1 MRRLIVL
8 GVLASVGCGADP
20 VTRTPTPETAAQVRA
35 IEQVF
40 FFAEKKG
47 VRVDAVVFQDP
58 DPTRK
63 PIPAAWAVCGARVVG
78 FNKTY
83 IEIDWVYAYIPAYAA
98 HEVCHIHYK
107 HNLPCGRTEP
117 VAAEREA
124 ETCARELL
132 GL

>member
-1 MRRLIVL
+1 VL
-8 GVLASVGCGADP
+8 
-20 VTRTPTPETAAQVRA
+20 A

-47 VRVDAVVFQDP
+47 VMVDAVIFQDP
-58 DPTRK
+58 TWKPT
-63 PIPAAWAVCGARVVG
+63 PAAWAVCGARVVG
-78 FNKTY
+78 FNKTH
-83 IEIDWVYAYIPAYAA
+83 IETDWVYAFIPAYAA

-117 VAAEREA
+117 VAAERDAEA
-124 ETCARELL
+124 CARELL